1 VTILLSTFGSLGDVH
16 PYLALALE
24 AKARGHR
31 PIFATSGRYRAK
43 IEAQGLELRAV
54 APDLPDESDF
64 APLAK
69 RVMDTR
75 DGSRFLFQEL
85 LGPSIARQYHD
96 LLAAS
101 EDADFLITHPAAL
114 AGPLV
119 ARKLGKPWLSSVL
132 APISLW
138 SRRDPAVPPTHPQ
151 LDWLR
156 AFGPLWGAFQVGMG
170 HKVTRS
176 WTQAVE
182 MFQREQGLERAGH
195 PLFEGQFSPHGTLAL
210 FSRHFAAPQSDWPH
224 NTLATGFCFYD
235 AQGHTAQEDNG
246 DWRAWMQEGQAPLV
260 WTLGSSAV
268 HDAGDFYVNG
278 ARECR
283 QNGRRALLLAGE
295 NAAQLGSEAPDN
307 EIKALSYAPYSQ
319 VFPLAAAVVHQGG
332 VGTTAQ
338 ALRAGVPQI
347 IFPFAHDQPDNAGRI
362 ARLGVGFEFK
372 AAGGR
377 AISSLFERFD
387 VLSKRAREIGEL
399 IREEN
404 GPRAA
409 CEAIERVA
417 AYKLAP

>member
-1 VTILLSTFGSLGDVH
+1 VTILLSTFGSLGDIH

-54 APDLPDESDF
+54 APDLPEESDF

-85 LGPSIARQYHD
+85 LGPSIAQQYND

-101 EDADFLITHPAAL
+101 EDADCIVTHPAAL

-119 ARKLGKPWLSSVL
+119 ARKLGKRWISSVL

-156 AFGPLWGAFQVGMG
+156 AFGPLWGTFQVGMG

-182 MFQREQGLERAGH
+182 TFQQEQGLERAGH
-195 PLFEGQFSPHGTLAL
+195 PLFEGQFSPFGTLAL
-210 FSRHFAAPQSDWPH
+210 FSRHFADRQTDWPRG
-224 NTLATGFCFYD
+224 TVATGFCFYD
-235 AQGHTAQEDNG
+235 AQGHNPIEESD
-246 DWRAWMQEGQAPLV
+246 DWRAWMQNGPAPVV

-295 NAAQLGSEAPDN
+295 NASQLESGEWEN
-307 EIKALSYAPYSQ
+307 EVLALPYAPYSQ

-332 VGTTAQ
+332 IGTTAQ

-362 ARLGVGFEFK
+362 TRLGVGFEFK
-372 AAGGR
+372 SARSR

-387 VLSKRAREIGEL
+387 ALSKRAREIGEL
-399 IREEN
+399 VRKEN

-409 CEAIERVA
+409 CEQIERIGG
-417 AYKLAP
+417 

>member
-1 VTILLSTFGSLGDVH
+1 VTILLSTFGSLGDIH

-31 PIFATSGRYRAK
+31 PIFATSARYRSK
-43 IEAQGLELRAV
+43 IEAQGIELRAV

-75 DGSRFLFQEL
+75 DGSRFLFEEL
-85 LGPSIARQYHD
+85 LGPSIAQQYND
-96 LLAAS
+96 LLVAS
-101 EDADFLITHPAAL
+101 EDADCILTHPAAL

-119 ARKLGKPWLSSVL
+119 ARTLGKRWISSVL

-156 AFGPLWGAFQVGMG
+156 AFGPLWGTFQVGMG
-170 HKVTRS
+170 HYVTRS
-176 WTQAVE
+176 WTRAVE
-182 MFQREQGLERAGH
+182 MFQREQGLERGGH

-210 FSRHFAAPQSDWPH
+210 FSRHFAAPQSDWPRG
-224 NTLATGFCFYD
+224 TLATGFCFYD
-235 AQGHTAQEDNG
+235 AQGHTPPKDEG
-246 DWRAWMQEGQAPLV
+246 DWRAWMQEGEAPVV

-268 HDAGDFYVNG
+268 HDAGDFYSQG
-278 ARECR
+278 ARECLEE
-283 QNGRRALLLAGE
+283 GRRALLVAGE
-295 NAAQLGSEAPDN
+295 NVEQLKLKEWGN
-307 EIKALSYAPYSQ
+307 EVLALPYAPYSQ

-362 ARLGVGFEFK
+362 TRLGVGFEFK
-372 AAGGR
+372 SARGR
-377 AISSLFERFD
+377 AINSLFERFGA
-387 VLSKRAREIGEL
+387 LSKRAREIGEL
-399 IREEN
+399 VREEN

-409 CEAIERVA
+409 CEAIERIA
-417 AYKLAP
+417 E

>member
-1 VTILLSTFGSLGDVH
+1 MTILLSTFGSLGDIH

-31 PIFATSGRYRAK
+31 PIFATSARYRAK

-69 RVMDTR
+69 QVMDSR
-75 DGSRFLFQEL
+75 DGSRFLFEEL
-85 LGPSIARQYHD
+85 LSPSIASQYND

-101 EDADFLITHPAAL
+101 EDADLIITHPAAL

-119 ARKLGKPWLSSVL
+119 ARKLGKRWLSSVL

-170 HKVTRS
+170 RHVTRS

-182 MFQREQGLERAGH
+182 TFQEQRGLERAGH

-210 FSRHFAAPQSDWPH
+210 FSRHFAPPQTDWPH
-224 NTLATGFCFYD
+224 GTVATGFCFYD
-235 AQGHTAQEDNG
+235 AQGHTAQEDDG
-246 DWRAWMQEGQAPLV
+246 DWRAWMQNGQAPVV

-295 NAAQLGSEAPDN
+295 NASNLQSETQDN
-307 EIKALSYAPYSQ
+307 EVKALSYAPYSQ

-362 ARLGVGFEFK
+362 TRLGVGFEWK
-372 AAGGR
+372 SAKGR
-377 AISSLFERFD
+377 AVASLFERFD
-387 VLSKRAREIGEL
+387 VLSKRARDIGEL
-399 IREEN
+399 VREEN

-409 CEAIERVA
+409 CEQMERMMR
-417 AYKLAP
+417 